1 MLSLLLKS
9 SSEEAQGTHY
19 QKSTRFWAENPEIL
33 RKFPLDVTGD
43 VTELQG
49 SREVLPK
56 LFVMS
61 ISGKLSTGED
71 AYIIR
76 IYM

>member
-1 MLSLLLKS
+1 
-9 SSEEAQGTHY
+9 
-19 QKSTRFWAENPEIL
+19 
-33 RKFPLDVTGD
+33 VTGD

-71 AYIIR
+71 ASAGIHNKNIYVRRVQPLMYII
-76 IYM
+76 